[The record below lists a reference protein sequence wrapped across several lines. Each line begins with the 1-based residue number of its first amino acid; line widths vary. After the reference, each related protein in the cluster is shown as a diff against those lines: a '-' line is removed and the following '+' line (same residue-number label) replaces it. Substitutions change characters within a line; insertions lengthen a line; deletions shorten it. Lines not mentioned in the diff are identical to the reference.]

1 LGAHANVDSLA
12 IIWPSGAVTKLA
24 GIKSDQI
31 IAVKE
36 GEGLVERP
44 FPRVAARRT

>member
-1 LGAHANVDSLA
+1 
-12 IIWPSGAVTKLA
+12 VTKLTNLN
-24 GIKSDQI
+24 SDQI

-44 FPRVAARRT
+44 FPRVVWK